1 MMPMRPWPDVGQEET
16 KLGGKNASNSAFL
29 LKSSVGEIARNEF
42 RKQQWIQ
49 FSKKHFL
56 IYWQMQLFC
65 TVLSKGMIETNSHC
79 AHESINLGLIAN
91 SGTLWNLSAL
101 VTYFLWPR
109 IQVNDSER
117 EFYAY
122 TRCNIHRKTRAVNR
136 TGETHTHVFISRA
149 WCKRMVR
156 REMVLMGFPKENT
169 SMSEPLYVYK
179 TGRETV
185 VNPDC
190 SELNLLFLRRTG
202 EWEY

>member
-1 MMPMRPWPDVGQEET
+1 MMPVRPWPGVGQEET

-122 TRCNIHRKTRAVNR
+122 KRCNSHKKTPELWTGQVKHIPMFSFLEPGAREWSGGRWCWWGFQRKT
-136 TGETHTHVFISRA
+136 HLCQSL
-149 WCKRMVR
+149 C
-156 REMVLMGFPKENT
+156 
-169 SMSEPLYVYK
+169 MSTKQAERLWWTLTAQNWIY
-179 TGRETV
+179 
-185 VNPDC
+185 C
-190 SELNLLFLRRTG
+190 F
-202 EWEY
+202 